1 MRWQWLL
8 TASEWAL
15 LLPLWRRVV
24 KDQRWRVAA
33 AVGTGLFWLI
43 VIVAIAS
50 GGGDDSKKAVASKS
64 PTPRATVTATPQD
77 TVTPTPTP
85 DSRQAAEVTSVVDG
99 DTIRVT
105 IDGQSFTLRY
115 IGIDTPETK
124 DPNDPVECFGAEATA
139 ANTALVEGQTV
150 LLEKD
155 VSETDRYGRL
165 LRYVWLGETLVN
177 EELVAQGF
185 AVSSTFPP
193 DVKYQER
200 FTVAERQARDSD
212 LGLWPACGGA
222 DTPLVAP
229 EPTQPPAA
237 QPEPTEPPASTG
249 NCDPSYP
256 TVCIAPPPPDLDCGE
271 IPYRRFTVLPP
282 DPHGFDGNDNDGIG
296 CESG

>member
-1 MRWQWLL
+1 MRWHWLL
-8 TASEWAL
+8 TASEWAV
-15 LLPLWRRVV
+15 LLPLWRRFI

-33 AVGTGLFWLI
+33 AIGTGLFWLI

-50 GGGDDSKKAVASKS
+50 GGGDDGKKAVTAKS
-64 PTPRATVTATPQD
+64 PTPRATVTATPQE
-77 TVTPTPTP
+77 TPTPTPTP
-85 DSRQAAEVTSVVDG
+85 DSRQSAEVTAVVDG
-99 DTIRVT
+99 DTIRVS
-105 IDGQSFTLRY
+105 IDGQPFTLRY

-124 DPNDPVECFGAEATA
+124 DPNDPVECYGAEATD
-139 ANTALVEGQTV
+139 ANTALVEGKTV

-165 LRYVWLGETLVN
+165 LRYVWFGETLVN

-200 FTVAERQARDSD
+200 FTAAERQARDAD

-229 EPTQPPAA
+229 EPTQPPVV

-249 NCDPSYP
+249 NCAPSSP
-256 TVCIAPPPPDLDCGE
+256 TVCIPSPPPDLDCPQ
-271 IPYRRFTVLPP
+271 ITFRQFTVRPP
-282 DPHGFDGNDNDGIG
+282 DPHRFDGDKDGIG
-296 CESG
+296 CES